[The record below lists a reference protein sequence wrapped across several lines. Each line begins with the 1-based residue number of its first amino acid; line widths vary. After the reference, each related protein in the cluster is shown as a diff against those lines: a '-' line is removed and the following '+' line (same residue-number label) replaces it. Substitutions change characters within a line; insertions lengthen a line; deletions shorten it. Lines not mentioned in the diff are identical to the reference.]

1 MMDRRDVIKT
11 TAAAG
16 ALATVGGAF
25 AALPRRDQV
34 KVAFML
40 GEGTNTIDTLG
51 PWEVF
56 QDVMIGGG
64 MNMRHPFELYTVGAT
79 LAPVT
84 MTGGFKAIPHY
95 SVANA
100 PSPNVIVIPAHRTHD
115 ALQAWLKK
123 ASAIADVTMSVCT
136 GAFKL
141 AQAGLLKGIPV
152 TTHHDYW
159 DDFAR
164 QYPDVELHRGLRYVD
179 NGRIASAGGLTSGID
194 LALHIVERY
203 FGAEAAQATAV
214 YMEHDSPGW
223 RDGRRATATAS

>member
-1 MMDRRDVIKT
+1 MMDRRNMIKT
-11 TAAAG
+11 SVAVGAVATFAGAAA
-16 ALATVGGAF
+16 T
-25 AALPRRDQV
+25 LPRRERV

-40 GEGTNTIDTLG
+40 GEGANTIDTLG

-56 QDVMIGGG
+56 QDVMVGSG
-64 MNMRHPFELYTVGAT
+64 MTMNHPFELYTVGAT
-79 LAPVT
+79 LDPVT
-84 MTGGFKAIPHY
+84 MTGGFKAIPHH

-100 PSPNVIVIPAHRTHD
+100 PQPNVIVIPAHREHP

-123 ASAIADVTMSVCT
+123 ASASADVTMSVCT

-141 AQAGLLKGIPV
+141 AQAGLLNGIPV

-159 DDFAR
+159 EDFAR
-164 QYPDVELHRGLRYVD
+164 QYPDIELRRGLRYVD

-203 FGAEAAQATAV
+203 FGAEAAHATAV
-214 YMEHDSPGW
+214 YMEHDSSGW
-223 RDGRRATATAS
+223 RDGRRAAA

>member
-1 MMDRRDVIKT
+1 MMDRRNVIKT
-11 TAAAG
+11 SVAVGAVATFAGAAAM
-16 ALATVGGAF
+16 
-25 AALPRRDQV
+25 LPRRDRV

-56 QDVMIGGG
+56 QDVTLGDG
-64 MNMRHPFELYTVGAT
+64 MAMRRPFELYTVGAS
-79 LAPVT
+79 LDPVT

-100 PSPNVIVIPAHRTHD
+100 PQPNVIVIPAHREHEM
-115 ALQAWLKK
+115 LQAWLKK
-123 ASAIADVTMSVCT
+123 ASAAADVTMSVCT

-164 QYPDVELHRGLRYVD
+164 QYPDIELRRGMRYVD

-203 FGAEAAQATAV
+203 FGKEAAEATAV

-223 RDGRRATATAS
+223 RDGRRVAG

>member
-1 MMDRRDVIKT
+1 MDRRDMIKT
-11 TAAAG
+11 SVAAG
-16 ALATVGGAF
+16 AVATMAGA
-25 AALPRRDQV
+25 AALPQRDQV

-40 GEGTNTIDTLG
+40 GDGTNTIDTLG

-56 QDVMIGGG
+56 QDAMLGNGSD
-64 MNMRHPFELYTVGAT
+64 MRHPFELYTVGAS
-79 LAPVT
+79 LAPVR

-100 PSPNVIVIPAHRTHD
+100 PQPNVIVIPAHRENQD
-115 ALQAWLKK
+115 LQAWLKK
-123 ASAIADVTMSVCT
+123 SSALADITMSVCT

-141 AQAGLLKGIPV
+141 AQAGLLDGIPV

-159 DDFAR
+159 DAFAR
-164 QYPDVELHRGLRYVD
+164 QYPDIELRRGLRYVD

-203 FGAEAAQATAV
+203 FGADVAKATAI
-214 YMEHDSPGW
+214 YMEHDSEGW
-223 RDGRRATATAS
+223 RDGRRAAA

>member
-1 MMDRRDVIKT
+1 MIDRRNMIKT
-11 TAAAG
+11 SVAIGAVATFAG
-16 ALATVGGAF
+16 AAVT
-25 AALPRRDQV
+25 LPRRDKVQ
-34 KVAFML
+34 VAFML

-64 MNMRHPFELYTVGAT
+64 MDMRHPFELYTVGAS
-79 LAPVT
+79 LDPVT
-84 MTGGFKAIPHY
+84 MTGGFKAVPHY

-100 PSPNVIVIPAHRTHD
+100 PQPNVIVIPAHRTHD

-123 ASAIADVTMSVCT
+123 ASALADVTMSVCT

-141 AQAGLLKGIPV
+141 AQAGLVSGIPV

-164 QYPDVELHRGLRYVD
+164 QYPDIELQRGLRYVD

-203 FGAEAAQATAV
+203 FGEEIALATAV

-223 RDGRRATATAS
+223 RDGRRTAA